1 MFQRIKEVQ
10 TSYTIKM
17 EKLES
22 KLAILGERTT
32 VDELM
37 KQTMSLSTELKQKC
51 QLIQKMELTHESE
64 KNEFKTITK
73 KVTDQLMAL
82 KEQLEKAENEKSLM
96 EASLV
101 SKPDF
106 VEAGIM
112 TDPTDEN
119 QAIEDALDM
128 NIMLDKQRQE
138 LEERVKE
145 LETQLS
151 VTSKPATAEL
161 TKTQCDL
168 CEFTNDEKTILEDEI
183 SSLLKVNNELKS
195 RMEAMAN
202 STKANDEEKI
212 LQLHNQVD
220 QLQKELHLA
229 NKHLETSGALD
240 IENMTEMLVKA
251 QKSEG
256 MMKLKLEMAEEAKI
270 EAENALQPS
279 KTTITDLTEKVAKLD
294 SKLKESNERDSK
306 TIEDLQ
312 YELSIVRNGT
322 SKIEHS
328 IHVPSIKTCD
338 FQSQTEL
345 VCLEV
350 EVETDLS
357 ALEIDQAAKDLDA
370 IQLKFDETVQKHQE
384 DMKLKD
390 AQIIKLQEEKQTF
403 SVNLRHS
410 QDALVMAEL
419 AGTETKTSHE
429 KHIAEITTQM
439 ESLES
444 EKSSL
449 INELTKAKEEIEQIG
464 IDRDELQKHQL
475 ENNEA
480 KSTLERSTEELKIKV
495 ETLES
500 EKLDIHKAL
509 TKAKEEIGQLEQT
522 QLQRSETKSSL
533 ENIAEE
539 LKARIST
546 LESEKSSIN
555 DELVEANE
563 KVNLVE
569 QGNLS
574 HNEIK
579 SSLEKEIGDLK
590 ISVSSL
596 QTEKSELVN
605 ELAETNDRLE
615 QLVLEIDTLTESHKA
630 VQSELDQVNSKLSEA
645 DSQVQNMKDLSDE
658 RVTRLA
664 ENLTKLERENANLM
678 AQIQNLEGEA
688 KSTDIETKSDKMS
701 KSEMEALGIEDDTD
715 TIESQSQID
724 IIDSVDLKNC
734 QKLVMIDATTQCVT
748 KQNEAACNTS
758 IQGIILIFSLQIDDL
773 S

>member
-1 MFQRIKEVQ
+1 
-10 TSYTIKM
+10 M

-106 VEAGIM
+106 VEVGIM

-183 SSLLKVNNELKS
+183 SSLLRVNNELKS
-195 RMEAMAN
+195 SMEAMAN
-202 STKANDEEKI
+202 STRANDEEKI

-312 YELSIVRNGT
+312 YELSIVQNGT

-357 ALEIDQAAKDLDA
+357 ALEIDQAARDLDA

-384 DMKLKD
+384 DMELKD

-410 QDALVMAEL
+410 QDALVTAEI
-419 AGTETKTSHE
+419 ASTETKTSHE

-449 INELTKAKEEIEQIG
+449 INDLTKAKEEIEQMG
-464 IDRDELQKHQL
+464 IDRAELQKHQL

-509 TKAKEEIGQLEQT
+509 TKAKEEIVQLEQV

-555 DELVEANE
+555 DELTEANE
-563 KVNLVE
+563 RVNLVE

-590 ISVSSL
+590 SSVSSL

-615 QLVLEIDTLTESHKA
+615 QLVLEIDTLTDSHKA

-664 ENLTKLERENANLM
+664 ENLTKLEKENASLM

-734 QKLVMIDATTQCVT
+734 QKLVMIDATTQCIT
-748 KQNEAACNTS
+748 EQNEAACNTS
-758 IQGIILIFSLQIDDL
+758 IQGIILTFSLQINNL